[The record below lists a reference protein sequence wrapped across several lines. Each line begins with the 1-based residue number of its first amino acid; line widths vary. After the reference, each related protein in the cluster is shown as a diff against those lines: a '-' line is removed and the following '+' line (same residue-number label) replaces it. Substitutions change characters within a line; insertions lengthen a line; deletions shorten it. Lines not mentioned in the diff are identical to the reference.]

1 MKQKLRR
8 TEAEKKKF
16 GDKLSCRRRQPVQE
30 REKVPVAEQKIPVVY
45 SAITRPKMSFIL
57 FNPKLIVGDEH
68 KNCPQLLFFS

>member
-45 SAITRPKMSFIL
+45 S
-57 FNPKLIVGDEH
+57 V
-68 KNCPQLLFFS
+68 QL